1 MTDKPAAQT
10 RAPRAFGWSSV
21 IIIIG
26 TIVLAALMLLLIQV
40 PTFQES
46 TPLVVLGTAMIALG
60 FGGRVVMLVGQL
72 KPSTEAVV
80 IGLCYSTVVLGTL
93 CFEPLSTRIIVAGI
107 ALLILLVIDA
117 IDSRILTSRNR

>member
-1 MTDKPAAQT
+1 MTSTSSSQT
-10 RAPRAFGWSSV
+10 REPRAFGWSSV

-40 PTFQES
+40 PTFQEP

-72 KPSTEAVV
+72 KASTEAVV
-80 IGLCYSTVVLGTL
+80 IGLCYSIVVLGSQA
-93 CFEPLSTRIIVAGI
+93 FEPMSTRIIVAGV
-107 ALLILLVIDA
+107 ALLVLLVIDA
-117 IDSRILTSRNR
+117 IDSRIVKSRKR

>member
-1 MTDKPAAQT
+1 MTDNPAAQT
-10 RAPRAFGWSSV
+10 RGPRAFGWSSV

-40 PTFQES
+40 PTFQERL
-46 TPLVVLGTAMIALG
+46 PLVVLGTAMIALG

-72 KPSTEAVV
+72 KASTEAVV
-80 IGLCYSTVVLGTL
+80 IGLCYSIVVLGTM
-93 CFEPLSTRIIVAGI
+93 CFEPLSTRIIVAAI

-117 IDSRILTSRNR
+117 IDSRLVTTRNR